1 MQQQHTISLTATH
14 HFSLMEHHTKRRR
27 LAALASSIVVLYL
40 ADEFLASEYSEIS
53 EPVRKGKPPGSRTI
67 FRERTEETHNFLHT
81 MTSRLFRRRYRMKK
95 SSFFNLLEI
104 IDPYLPPDETTCSH
118 KRKRGKTPNG
128 PITHPLRL
136 SMAIRYFAGG
146 DPLDIADVHKVGD
159 DQPLINV
166 WHVVNAINAV
176 GELKIKCPSSHRN
189 K

>member
-40 ADEFLASEYSEIS
+40 ADEFLLAEYSEIS

-95 SSFFNLLEI
+95 SSFFI
-104 IDPYLPPDETTCSH
+104 YWRS
-118 KRKRGKTPNG
+118 
-128 PITHPLRL
+128 
-136 SMAIRYFAGG
+136 
-146 DPLDIADVHKVGD
+146 
-159 DQPLINV
+159 LI
-166 WHVVNAINAV
+166 
-176 GELKIKCPSSHRN
+176 PT
-189 K
+189 